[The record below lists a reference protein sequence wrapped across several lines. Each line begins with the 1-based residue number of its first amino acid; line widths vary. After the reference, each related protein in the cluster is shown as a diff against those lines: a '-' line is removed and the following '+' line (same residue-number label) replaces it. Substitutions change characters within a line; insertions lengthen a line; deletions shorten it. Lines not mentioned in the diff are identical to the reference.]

1 MSSLTKK
8 ETVKKNVSCIHIT
21 NSLTL
26 LQRKA
31 FNVLLL
37 NAYDKLLAPSVIHE
51 VDLDL
56 FCSVLGY
63 NSTNYPYLKESL
75 QKLQTTTIEGDLFSD
90 SGELECWGSLVLLSD
105 IRINYKNRTLF
116 YEFPSRLAQQ
126 LYNPDVYASIN
137 LSIQGAFNSKY
148 ALALYENCSRYRG
161 IGATGEI
168 ELATLKKLLG
178 VMGKSY
184 DDYKIF
190 RRAIINPAIK
200 EVNKISDINITNVVT
215 VKEGR
220 SIKRLKFIFESKAQ
234 RNLLNSQSNKE
245 SIENS
250 KIYAELIGLG
260 MDEKWALLTCASHK
274 EQYIKEK
281 ITYANREEKKGKVNN
296 YKGFL
301 YNAIKNDWK
310 DEEQEKLKSQKI
322 KQDKSKKSENEA
334 LKIKAEQEEKEKIKA
349 KQEREAVELYIN
361 NLDELEV
368 DFLKQEFEK
377 SKSCTIIPRQLRD
390 YNKPLFQA
398 AFYRYINTNKMQNKK
413 MTLDEKLNDTS
424 WANDLDNVL

>member
-1 MSSLTKK
+1 LSTLTKK
-8 ETVKKNVSCIHIT
+8 ETVKKNVSCVHIT

-37 NAYDKLLAPSVIHE
+37 NAYDNLLAPNAIHE

-63 NSTNYPYLKESL
+63 NSTNYPYLRKSLKELMS
-75 QKLQTTTIEGDLFSD
+75 TVIEGDIFD
-90 SGELECWGSLVLLSD
+90 ESGDKTAWRAFVLLSHVEMD
-105 IRINYKNRTLF
+105 YKKRTIS
-116 YEFPSRLAQQ
+116 YEFPSILAKQ
-126 LYNPDVYASIN
+126 LYNPDVFASFN

-161 IGATGEI
+161 IGTTGEI
-168 ELATLKKLLG
+168 DLDILKKLLG
-178 VMGKSY
+178 VFSKSY
-184 DDYKIF
+184 DKYRLFNDKILK
-190 RRAIINPAIK
+190 PAVI
-200 EVNKISDINITNVVT
+200 EVNKISDINITDVVT
-215 VKEGR
+215 IKEGR

-250 KIYAELIGLG
+250 KIYAELISLG
-260 MDEKWALLTCASHK
+260 MDQKWALLTCASHK

-281 ITYANREEKKGKVNN
+281 IIYANREEKQGKVNN

-310 DEEQEKLKSQKI
+310 DEEQEKIKLKKAKQEKI
-322 KQDKSKKSENEA
+322 KKNESDV
-334 LKIKAEQEEKEKIKA
+334 LKTKQEFEEQEKIKA
-349 KQEREAVELYIN
+349 TQEREAVESYIN
-361 NLDELEV
+361 NLNEIEFDH
-368 DFLKQEFEK
+368 LKQEFEK
-377 SKSCTIIPRQLRD
+377 SKSCTVIPRQLRNYD
-390 YNKPLFQA
+390 KPLFQA
-398 AFYRYINTNKMQNKK
+398 AFYRYIFKK
-413 MTLDEKLNDTS
+413 HISK
-424 WANDLDNVL
+424 